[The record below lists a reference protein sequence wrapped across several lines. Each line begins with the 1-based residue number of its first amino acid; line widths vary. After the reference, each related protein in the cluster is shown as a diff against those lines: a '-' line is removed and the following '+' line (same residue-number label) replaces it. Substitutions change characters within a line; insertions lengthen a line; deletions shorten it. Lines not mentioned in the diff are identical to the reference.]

1 MDGIDALMNDIQAV
15 AELPEEV
22 TDEILL
28 AEAAVVERAQ
38 KKKAR
43 EYGVHRSGVTLES
56 IGPTKPKSSGTV
68 GASIY
73 VYPQGK
79 NADGNRNAEVAFVNE
94 YGKSGQPPRPFI
106 EAANEECA
114 DEAVEAAARVYD
126 NYLRSKNF

>member
-15 AELPEEV
+15 AELPGEV

-38 KKKAR
+38 RKKAR

-56 IGPTKPKSSGTV
+56 IGPTEPKSSGIG

-73 VYPQGK
+73 VYPQGV

-94 YGKSGQPPRPFI
+94 YGKRGQPPRPFI
-106 EAANEECA
+106 KAANEECA
-114 DEAVEAAARVYD
+114 DEAVEAATRVYD
-126 NYLRSKNF
+126 NFLKSKNL